1 MRNGAQPML
10 FILSLSTKYT
20 RDKGMMREKKRV
32 VTNGKKFVQ
41 TIYQKVCYF
50 FCVRVFFLHFFPCQ
64 SIKRLL
70 SSVFK
75 HFALTKENKRTEKK
89 ICKQKQSF
97 QVSFLCNFLYLHEG
111 ILSILHIAPCLTVS

>member
-20 RDKGMMREKKRV
+20 RDKGMMRKKRV

-50 FCVRVFFLHFFPCQ
+50 FCVRIFFCLAFFPCQ
-64 SIKRLL
+64 NIKRLL

-97 QVSFLCNFLYLHEG
+97 QVSFFCNFLYLYDG
-111 ILSILHIAPCLTVS
+111 ILSILHIAPCLTVF